1 MPARRRVVDL
11 AAARGRHAV
20 LELGRELDLA
30 VRNLGL
36 SYAAVGRDV
45 GLSAVQVARV
55 AHGTA
60 PSLTILQASELLG
73 AVGMELSIRAFP
85 VGGPLRDTAHLRL
98 LDRFRAR
105 LHRSLSWRTEVAVGG
120 HGDLRAWD
128 GMVGSPAWRYGVEAE
143 TRIRDWQA
151 LERRI
156 ALKLRDGTADG
167 VILVIRSS
175 RENTLALRQLGDAL
189 RASFPVPS
197 RRVLALLGAGVN
209 PGGSGLVLL

>member
-1 MPARRRVVDL
+1 
-11 AAARGRHAV
+11 
-20 LELGRELDLA
+20 
-30 VRNLGL
+30 
-36 SYAAVGRDV
+36 
-45 GLSAVQVARV
+45 
-55 AHGTA
+55 
-60 PSLTILQASELLG
+60 
-73 AVGMELSIRAFP
+73 
-85 VGGPLRDTAHLRL
+85 
-98 LDRFRAR
+98 
-105 LHRSLSWRTEVAVGG
+105 
-120 HGDLRAWD
+120 
-128 GMVGSPAWRYGVEAE
+128 MVGSPAWRYGVEAE